1 MAVEAIQAEDCIIE
15 SEIICVEMAQM
26 VEMLDEEDWK
36 IYCFFLRKLNISK
49 FLQNYRLGEHIK
61 CGYKI
66 FNIMVPSL

>member
-36 IYCFFLRKLNISK
+36 IYFFSPKT
-49 FLQNYRLGEHIK
+49 
-61 CGYKI
+61 
-66 FNIMVPSL
+66 